1 MKRDGWWLSEEEQP
15 GREKSM
21 RSRLIWEMVGSLIR
35 VPKPLQSFYADV
47 MQRKHDDH
55 VASHSHALN
64 QFFHLVSFSVFIYC
78 YVLLFTDLTTAVTL
92 SLAALFLRQF
102 GHAIVEPPCHDKEEL
117 LLGFNTRN
125 KTLIVAAYLFI
136 PIFNMLGADA
146 WMLATFIDKMPTIAQ
161 QWFGLTVLV
170 VLGRVLYLIRAY
182 NFRISMIWFVKLITD
197 PFTDIVAYSPRSLNA
212 YQALRPSSLRKGG
225 ER

>member
-1 MKRDGWWLSEEEQP
+1 MS
-15 GREKSM
+15 S
-21 RSRLIWEMVGSLIR
+21 
-35 VPKPLQSFYADV
+35 
-47 MQRKHDDH
+47 
-55 VASHSHALN
+55 
-64 QFFHLVSFSVFIYC
+64 SVFIYC

-125 KTLIVAAYLFI
+125 KTLIVVAYLFI

-146 WMLATFIDKMPTIAQ
+146 WTLATFIDKMPTIAQ

-170 VLGRVLYLIRAY
+170 VLGRVL
-182 NFRISMIWFVKLITD
+182 
-197 PFTDIVAYSPRSLNA
+197 
-212 YQALRPSSLRKGG
+212 
-225 ER
+225 